1 LFVYL
6 SCKLASERASLWVV
20 LESSSKNMKSSP
32 ISIRFI
38 LIFTSFISLSFFGI
52 SGLGFSQGFNEN
64 EWIFGYCDG
73 STENNYI
80 SFGKGS
86 TANVQTMPGSVI
98 IGANNNAVAIDPITG
113 QPLFS
118 TNGVL
123 VYDYSSSPIQGSA
136 PGLNGDID
144 GRQKVASGFLEYD
157 PAGNK
162 LLYIFYL
169 SPGGQLQYAVV
180 DMNAPGQAVGNERPL
195 GEVTVK
201 DQVIGPGSGA
211 LLVVK
216 TSASPSYLISFTAG
230 NLVANQLLPTQGGF
244 NQTDSEAIPF
254 TPKAFIFNEKSS
266 QLIVLSEDANDPI
279 LVTSFDAGTGSFGT
293 PTPINQSAGSEEI
306 NGADYSP
313 NDSLIY
319 FSRGN
324 QLFRVPAA
332 DPNATP
338 EEIPLTAGLNRV
350 YDVKTGPDGQLYY
363 IYEEVPGGPQL
374 VGRVTNPDESDL
386 TLVTLEEDPFAGID
400 FCGTVFPVFAPNADI
415 TPTVDFTWA
424 PDAPC
429 SKNPI
434 QLTSSITPENYQ
446 PVSFSWEFSPPL
458 TDSLGNPIDADYAQE
473 HFLIPQDAAQETSV
487 SVKLTV
493 TFEDG
498 STQQVDKTIQLTE
511 NNLEANF
518 SPSDTTLCMSC
529 IDLEPLLQAQAAS
542 DGGGSGGGGGAPPGG
557 GGDNYEYFWSNKRDR
572 GWIGKEANQVCLP
585 GLYWVLV
592 REPGSQCY
600 AYAEIRVK
608 IWDLDDQTNN
618 IWYFGDGAGLDFNP
632 DPNNPDAATPRPI
645 AAPGHNQNIPAGT
658 TTISDQTGQVLF
670 FTDGQTV
677 WDLNGQPMENGEDI
691 GGDNTASQS
700 VIAVPVP
707 QQPTLFYLFTTQAS
721 ASGTN
726 TVSFSMVDIKSENT
740 SGVGNVVTKNNF
752 LFSPATEHSA
762 AIAGG
767 DTTWVM
773 YHELGNNTFRAYPV
787 GSQGIG
793 QPVMSSVG
801 SNHGFNSGVGAMKF
815 SRDGTKLAVTISEGG
830 CNKTEIFEFDQ
841 ETGELTEY
849 ARIDLGCD
857 GDIYGLEFS
866 EGSDRIFV
874 SYRNGGPGIEEFIIK
889 EVESDD
895 PDAAAC
901 PACFETATTRA
912 EREAC
917 ILTTK
922 KTVNG
927 TAALNVG
934 ALQIASDGQIY
945 VAVVGDN
952 RIGQIQVGSGCS
964 GTSSFNQNAVEPMP
978 GTSNLGLPSF
988 VQNSGSSIPEPALS
1002 LPPRLCLDPATGAS
1016 GTLGGAGEPDID
1028 SYFWTIIHEDGTVI
1042 REEYGGPGDQF
1053 QNLDQIFDTPGRYTV
1068 KLRVDRCGDPTY
1080 YEAEGEI
1087 EVVAPPVLTLDSD
1100 ETLCA
1105 GNPVTL
1111 TAIEGYDP
1119 ATGLYDF
1126 QWTNAAGTV
1135 FGDKNS
1141 NSIEVTEESIYKV
1154 EVSFRAPS
1162 GLPDDEALLFET
1174 CPATAEVFVG
1184 PAFEFDLTQTVTEV
1198 CFEETTVT
1206 FAPNTPITGEWYYE
1220 LNSNGTRVPLGEF
1233 FELELYINTLPGPG
1247 RYEIIFV
1254 TEDPILE
1261 GCSIEKKLDL
1271 LVNELPIFLAVQT
1284 SPATDCAT
1292 ADGAFEVSLQ
1302 VDASEV
1308 RIPALGLTFTNQSAG
1323 TVIPVSD
1330 VLPGVYSIEAENSTG
1345 CFYSASVSVENQN
1358 PPAPYA
1364 FSATTTDE
1372 TCSATGVEPGKIT
1385 ISFTNGTAQVGT
1397 YTVTRQ
1403 GDGRVFTGPLPNLAT
1418 FDISVPYG
1426 DYLIEVA
1433 DASGCP
1439 IPSPTLY
1446 SVAQK
1451 FEVVFSVP
1459 TVATV
1464 CQSFDFIPTA
1474 PGQLTYSVTNSSGVT
1489 LSPDASGQYTIEES
1503 GIYTVLGVDPN
1514 GIDCPREIEMN
1525 ITVNELLDYELS
1537 GPIIDCQVGSRY
1549 EAVLNNATATD
1560 VVFLWK
1566 DALGVIVGR
1575 RQTFVPSVEGD
1586 YTLEVQPAGG
1596 GLCPSSPI
1604 PFTAEILS
1612 VDVPVTLDV
1621 VPFCVDQTTTTIT
1634 AVADLD
1640 QVAEIEWYRVTNGT
1654 RTRLPQFDDLPII
1667 EVAAEGTFE
1676 VLLRSEFGCELGRA
1690 NSIVVKSV
1698 ITPPVIPAELTI
1710 CAVEGISE
1718 SIDPGDYDNYR
1729 WLLNGTEVS
1738 RDAVFTPTEPGNYE
1752 LIVSD
1757 ELGCEYSAGF
1767 VVRED
1772 CRLLISYPNAVVLND
1787 PNRGFI
1793 LYANDYIDDIEVY
1806 IYNRWGEL
1814 IFYCVHENVEPKQ
1827 PFCPWDGVVN
1837 GKFVPNGTYPVVV
1850 KYTSRNQNITKSE
1863 TKAIT
1868 IIQ

>member
-1 LFVYL
+1 
-6 SCKLASERASLWVV
+6 
-20 LESSSKNMKSSP
+20 MKSSP

-38 LIFTSFISLSFFGI
+38 LIFTSFISLSFVGI
-52 SGLGFSQGFNEN
+52 SGLGYSQGFNEN

-73 STENNYI
+73 STENNYL

-86 TANVQTMPGSVI
+86 TATVQTLPASVI
-98 IGANNNAVAIDPITG
+98 IGANNNAIAIDPITG

-144 GRQKVASGFLEYD
+144 GRQKVATGFLEYA
-157 PAGNK
+157 PEGNK
-162 LLYIFYL
+162 LFYIFYL
-169 SPGGQLQYAVV
+169 SPAGQLQYAVV
-180 DMNAPGQAVGNERPL
+180 DMNAPGQAVGNDRPL
-195 GEVTVK
+195 GEVTLK
-201 DQVIGPGSGA
+201 DQVIGPGTGA

-216 TSASPSYLISFTAG
+216 TPASPSFLISFTAG
-230 NLVANQLLPTQGGF
+230 NLVANQLQATQGSF
-244 NQTDSEAIPF
+244 TQTDTEGIPF
-254 TPKAFIFNEKSS
+254 TPKALIFNEENS
-266 QLIVLSEDANDPI
+266 QLIVLSEEANDPI
-279 LVTSFDAGTGSFGT
+279 LVIPFDAGTGTFGA
-293 PTPINQSAGSEEI
+293 PAPIAQSSGSEEI

-324 QLFRVPAA
+324 QLFRVPVADLSAA
-332 DPNATP
+332 P
-338 EEIPLTAGLNRV
+338 EEIPLTADLHRV

-363 IYEEVPGGPQL
+363 IYEEVDGGPQL
-374 VGRVTNPDESDL
+374 IGRVNNPDEGDL
-386 TLVTLEEDPFAGID
+386 TSLVLEEDPFAGAD

-415 TPTVDFTWA
+415 TPTADFTWA

-434 QLTSSITPENYQ
+434 QLTSLITPENYQ

-458 TDSLGNPIDADYAQE
+458 TDSLGNEIDADYAQE
-473 HFLIPQDAAQETSV
+473 HFLIPQDAAQETSL

-493 TFEDG
+493 KFEDG
-498 STQQVDKTIQLTE
+498 STQVVDKTIQLTE

-542 DGGGSGGGGGAPPGG
+542 DDGGGSGAPPGG
-557 GGDNYEYFWSNKRDR
+557 GGDNYEYFWSNKRDL

-632 DPNNPDAATPRPI
+632 DPNNPDAPTPRPI

-677 WDLNGQPMENGEDI
+677 WDLNGQPMENGEEI
-691 GGDNTASQS
+691 GGNNTASQS

-721 ASGTN
+721 AGGTN
-726 TVSFSMVDIKSENT
+726 SVSFSMVDIKSENPN
-740 SGVGNVVTKNNF
+740 GVGNVVTKDNF
-752 LFSPATEHSA
+752 LFSPSTEHSA
-762 AIAGG
+762 AISSG

-787 GSQGIG
+787 GGQGIG

-841 ETGELTEY
+841 DTGKLTEY

-866 EGSDRIFV
+866 ENSDRILV

-889 EVESDD
+889 EIENDA
-895 PDAAAC
+895 PDAADC
-901 PACFETATTRA
+901 LACFATATSRA

-917 ILTTK
+917 ILSTK
-922 KTVNG
+922 KSISG
-927 TAALNVG
+927 TSGLNVG

-952 RIGQIQVGSGCS
+952 RIGQIQVGSGCT
-964 GTSSFNQNAVEPMP
+964 GTSTFNQDAVQPMP

-1002 LPPRLCLDPATGAS
+1002 LPSRLCLDPVTGAS

-1028 SYFWTIIHEDGTVI
+1028 SYFWTITFEDGTVI
-1042 REEYGGPGDQF
+1042 RNEYGGPGDQF
-1053 QNLDQIFDTPGRYTV
+1053 QNLDQTFESPGTYNV

-1087 EVVAPPVLTLDSD
+1087 EVVAPPVLTLDTD
-1100 ETLCA
+1100 ATLCA

-1111 TAIEGYDP
+1111 TAIDGYDP

-1126 QWTNAAGTV
+1126 QWTNAAGQV
-1135 FGDKNS
+1135 FGDENS
-1141 NSIEVTEESIYKV
+1141 NSIEITEESIYTV
-1154 EVSFRAPS
+1154 VVSFRAPA
-1162 GLPDDEALLFET
+1162 GLPEDEALLFET

-1184 PAFEFDLTQTVTEV
+1184 PAFKFELTQTIDEV
-1198 CFEETTVT
+1198 CFEDTSVI
-1206 FAPNTPITGEWYYE
+1206 FAPDTPITGQWFYE
-1220 LNSNGTRVPLGEF
+1220 LEGSGSRVPLGEF
-1233 FELELYINTLPGPG
+1233 FELELFINTLPGPG
-1247 RYEIIFV
+1247 RYTIIFV

-1261 GCSIEKKLDL
+1261 GCTIEKKLDL
-1271 LVNELPIFLAVQT
+1271 RVNELPFLVPIQT
-1284 SPATDCAT
+1284 TPATDCAT
-1292 ADGAFEVSLQ
+1292 ADGSFEITLQ
-1302 VDASEV
+1302 GDASEV

-1323 TVIPVSD
+1323 TVIPVAN
-1330 VLPGVYSIEAENSTG
+1330 VLPGVYSIEAENGAG
-1345 CFYSASVSVENQN
+1345 CFYSASVTVGNQN
-1358 PPAPYA
+1358 PPAAYA
-1364 FSATTTDE
+1364 FSVTTTDE
-1372 TCSATGVEPGKIT
+1372 TCSATGVDSGLIT
-1385 ISFTNGTAQVGT
+1385 ITFTTGIAPEGT

-1403 GDGRVFTGPLPNLAT
+1403 GDGQVFTGPLPSLAT
-1418 FDISVPYG
+1418 FDIPVPHG
-1426 DYLIEVA
+1426 DYLVEVG
-1433 DASGCP
+1433 DASGCQ
-1439 IPSPTLY
+1439 IPDSTLH
-1446 SVAQK
+1446 SVAQQ
-1451 FEVVFSVP
+1451 FQVVFSVP
-1459 TVATV
+1459 RDATV
-1464 CQSFDFIPTA
+1464 CESFEFA
-1474 PGQLTYSVTNSSGVT
+1474 PVGPNPLIYTVTSSSGES
-1489 LSPDASGQYTIEES
+1489 LSPNASGQYTIEES

-1525 ITVNELLDYELS
+1525 ITVTGPLDYELS
-1537 GPIIDCQVGSRY
+1537 GPIIDCQVGARY
-1549 EAVLNNATATD
+1549 EAILNNADAQD

-1575 RQTFVPSVEGD
+1575 RQTFVPSKEGD
-1586 YTLEVQPAGG
+1586 YTLEVQPAAG

-1604 PFTAEILS
+1604 PFTAEAFS
-1612 VDVPVTLDV
+1612 ADVPVTLDV
-1621 VPFCVDQTTTTIT
+1621 VPFCVDQTNTTIT
-1634 AVADLD
+1634 VVAELD

-1654 RTRLPQFDDLPII
+1654 RTRLTQYDDLPII
-1667 EVAAEGTFE
+1667 EVSAEGTYE

-1690 NSIVVKSV
+1690 SGEVIKST
-1698 ITPPVIPAELTI
+1698 ITPPVLPAEITI
-1710 CAVEGISE
+1710 CAVEGVTSGLE
-1718 SIDPGDYDNYR
+1718 PGDYDNYI
-1729 WLLNGTEVS
+1729 WLLNGEEVS
-1738 RDAVFTPTEPGNYE
+1738 RAATFTPTLPGNYE
-1752 LIVSD
+1752 LLVSD
-1757 ELGCEYSAGF
+1757 ELGCEYSVEF
-1767 VVRED
+1767 VVKED

-1787 PNRGFI
+1787 PDRNFI

-1814 IFYCVHENVEPKQ
+1814 IFFCVHENLEPKQ

-1850 KYTSRNQNITKSE
+1850 KYTSRKQNITKSE

>member
-1 LFVYL
+1 
-6 SCKLASERASLWVV
+6 
-20 LESSSKNMKSSP
+20 MKSSP

-38 LIFTSFISLSFFGI
+38 LIFTSFISLSFVGI
-52 SGLGFSQGFNEN
+52 SGLGYSQGFNEN

-73 STENNYI
+73 STENNYL

-86 TANVQTMPGSVI
+86 TATVQTLPASVI
-98 IGANNNAVAIDPITG
+98 IGANNNAIAIDPITG

-144 GRQKVASGFLEYD
+144 GRQKVATGFLEYD
-157 PAGNK
+157 PDGNK
-162 LLYIFYL
+162 LFYIFYL
-169 SPGGQLQYAVV
+169 SPAGQLQYAVV
-180 DMNAPGQAVGNERPL
+180 DMNAPGQAVGNDRPL
-195 GEVTVK
+195 GEVTLK
-201 DQVIGPGSGA
+201 DQVIGPGTGA

-216 TSASPSYLISFTAG
+216 TPASPSFLISFTAG
-230 NLVANQLLPTQGGF
+230 NLVANQLHTTQGSF
-244 NQTDSEAIPF
+244 AQTDTEGIPF
-254 TPKAFIFNEKSS
+254 TPKALIFNKENS
-266 QLIVLSEDANDPI
+266 QLIALSEDANDPI
-279 LVTSFDAGTGSFGT
+279 LVIPFDAGTGTFGT
-293 PTPINQSAGSEEI
+293 PTPIAQSSGSEEI

-324 QLFRVPAA
+324 QLFRVPVA
-332 DPNATP
+332 DLSAVP
-338 EEIPLTAGLNRV
+338 EEIPLTADLHRV

-363 IYEEVPGGPQL
+363 IYEEVEGGPQL
-374 VGRVTNPDESDL
+374 IGRVTNPDEGDL
-386 TLVTLEEDPFAGID
+386 TSLVLEEDPFAGAD

-415 TPTVDFTWA
+415 TPTADFTWA

-434 QLTSSITPENYQ
+434 QLTSLITPENYQ

-458 TDSLGNPIDADYAQE
+458 TDSLGNEIDADYAQE
-473 HFLIPQDAAQETSV
+473 HFLIPQDAAQETSL

-493 TFEDG
+493 KFEDG
-498 STQQVDKTIQLTE
+498 STQVVDKTIQLTE

-542 DGGGSGGGGGAPPGG
+542 DDGGGSGAPPGG

-632 DPNNPDAATPRPI
+632 DPTNPDAPTPRPI

-677 WDLNGQPMENGEDI
+677 WDLNGQPMENGEEI

-721 ASGTN
+721 AGGINS
-726 TVSFSMVDIKSENT
+726 VSFSMVDIKSENPN
-740 SGVGNVVTKNNF
+740 GVGNVVTKDNF
-752 LFSPATEHSA
+752 LFSPSTEHSA
-762 AIAGG
+762 AISSG

-787 GSQGIG
+787 GGQGIG

-841 ETGELTEY
+841 DTGKLTEY

-866 EGSDRIFV
+866 ESSDRILV
-874 SYRNGGPGIEEFIIK
+874 SYRNGGPGVEEFIIK
-889 EVESDD
+889 EVENDD
-895 PDAAAC
+895 PDAADC
-901 PACFETATTRA
+901 PACFVTATSRA

-917 ILTTK
+917 ILSTK
-922 KTVNG
+922 KTISSTSG
-927 TAALNVG
+927 LNVG

-952 RIGQIQVGSGCS
+952 RIGQIQVGSGCT
-964 GTSSFNQNAVEPMP
+964 GTSTFNQDAVQPMP

-1002 LPPRLCLDPATGAS
+1002 LPPRLCLDPVTGAS

-1028 SYFWTIIHEDGTVI
+1028 SYFWTITFEDGTVI
-1042 REEYGGPGDQF
+1042 RNEYGGPGDQF
-1053 QNLDQIFDTPGRYTV
+1053 QNLDQTFESPGTYNV

-1087 EVVAPPVLTLDSD
+1087 EVVAPPVLTLDTD
-1100 ETLCA
+1100 ATLCA

-1111 TAIEGYDP
+1111 TAIDGYDP

-1126 QWTNAAGTV
+1126 QWTNAAGQV

-1141 NSIEVTEESIYKV
+1141 NSIEVTEESIYTV
-1154 EVSFRAPS
+1154 VVSFRAPA
-1162 GLPDDEALLFET
+1162 GLPEDEALLFET

-1184 PAFEFDLTQTVTEV
+1184 PAFKFELTQTIDEV
-1198 CFEETTVT
+1198 CFEDTSVI
-1206 FAPNTPITGEWYYE
+1206 FAPDTPITGQWFYE
-1220 LNSNGTRVPLGEF
+1220 VDGSGTRVPLGEF
-1233 FELELYINTLPGPG
+1233 FELELFINTLPGPG
-1247 RYEIIFV
+1247 RYTVIFV

-1261 GCSIEKKLDL
+1261 GCTIEKKLDL
-1271 LVNELPIFLAVQT
+1271 RVNELPILVPIQT
-1284 SPATDCAT
+1284 TPATDCAT
-1292 ADGAFEVSLQ
+1292 ADGSFEITLQ
-1302 VDASEV
+1302 GDASEV
-1308 RIPALGLTFTNQSAG
+1308 RIPALGLTFTNQSSG
-1323 TVIPVSD
+1323 TVIPVAN
-1330 VLPGVYSIEAENSTG
+1330 VLPGVYSIEAENGAG
-1345 CFYSASVSVENQN
+1345 CFYSASVTVENQN
-1358 PPAPYA
+1358 PPDPYA
-1364 FSATTTDE
+1364 FSVTTTDE
-1372 TCSATGVEPGKIT
+1372 TCSATGVNSGLIT
-1385 ISFTNGTAQVGT
+1385 ITFTTGIAPDGT

-1403 GDGRVFTGPLPNLAT
+1403 GDGQVFTAPLPSLAT
-1418 FDISVPYG
+1418 FDIPVPYG
-1426 DYLIEVA
+1426 DYLVEVG
-1433 DASGCP
+1433 DASGCQV
-1439 IPSPTLY
+1439 SDPTLH
-1446 SVAQK
+1446 SVAQQ
-1451 FEVVFSVP
+1451 FQVVFSVP
-1459 TVATV
+1459 RDATV
-1464 CQSFDFIPTA
+1464 CESFEFA
-1474 PGQLTYSVTNSSGVT
+1474 PAGPNPLIYTVTSSSGES
-1489 LSPDASGQYTIEES
+1489 LSPNASGQYTIEES

-1525 ITVNELLDYELS
+1525 VTVTGPLDYELS
-1537 GPIIDCQVGSRY
+1537 GPIIDCQVGARY
-1549 EAVLNNATATD
+1549 EAILNNADAQD

-1575 RQTFVPSVEGD
+1575 RQTFVPSKEGD
-1586 YTLEVQPAGG
+1586 YTLEVQPAAG

-1604 PFTAEILS
+1604 PFIAETLS
-1612 VDVPVTLDV
+1612 ADVPITLDV
-1621 VPFCVDQTTTTIT
+1621 VPFCVDQTNTTIT
-1634 AVADLD
+1634 VVAELD

-1654 RTRLPQFDDLPII
+1654 RTRLTQYDNLPII
-1667 EVAAEGTFE
+1667 EVSAEGTYE

-1690 NSIVVKSV
+1690 TGEVIKST
-1698 ITPPVIPAELTI
+1698 ITPPVLPTEITI
-1710 CAVEGISE
+1710 CAIEGVTNGLE
-1718 SIDPGDYDNYR
+1718 PGDYDNYI
-1729 WLLNGTEVS
+1729 WLLNGEEVS
-1738 RDAVFTPTEPGNYE
+1738 RAATFTPTLPGNYE
-1752 LIVSD
+1752 LVVSD
-1757 ELGCEYSAGF
+1757 ELGCEYSAEF
-1767 VVRED
+1767 VVKED

-1787 PNRGFI
+1787 PDRNFI

-1814 IFYCVHENVEPKQ
+1814 IFFCVHENLEPKQ

-1850 KYTSRNQNITKSE
+1850 KYTSRKQNITKSE